1 MVAEADKQ
9 AAKLEADAAKKA
21 EKAGQDGEKASVAVL
36 KAAEKDAAALTRA
49 SKGAITK
56 VAERAWPG
64 CSRASGSYAQAICPR
79 RTRHP
84 NPYPGG
90 AGRQSGRAR
99 TLKRNEAAQM
109 WYELVLSHRRR
120 GLRWRVLVVGS
131 LAVEMIVWPLAR
143 SGTVQH
149 AACSR
154 STARQVER
162 EHTHARG

>member
-109 WYELVLSHRRR
+109 LVRARAVSPTTRLEVEGFGC
-120 GLRWRVLVVGS
+120 GLVGCRNDCV
-131 LAVEMIVWPLAR
+131 AVGPIR
-143 SGTVQH
+143 YRT
-149 AACSR
+149 ACCM
-154 STARQVER
+154 
-162 EHTHARG
+162 

>member
-79 RTRHP
+79 R
-84 NPYPGG
+84 G

-109 WYELVLSHRRR
+109 LVRARAVSPTTRLEVEGFGC
-120 GLRWRVLVVGS
+120 GLVGCRNDCV
-131 LAVEMIVWPLAR
+131 AVGPIR
-143 SGTVQH
+143 YRT
-149 AACSR
+149 ACCM
-154 STARQVER
+154 
-162 EHTHARG
+162 